1 MSARLKNALLTR
13 VVGKLLRVRRVSCW
27 FLYIELVPLIHR
39 PCPEAA
45 RVPASHRR
53 CDFLLAC
60 GWTGSVGAG
69 LWRFSTYG
77 E

>member
-1 MSARLKNALLTR
+1 M
-13 VVGKLLRVRRVSCW
+13 W